1 MHESTKLTLKYVF
14 AATRSGLLHKYL
26 HRTPTFVSCEMQ
38 TNGLQEKLQVTLLV
52 AAVLCLLF
60 VMFLLQHLLNP
71 LGYGLIIGILFYPL
85 RKQPLAKAVLYAS
98 IYACGVWFLYD
109 SGHLLIPFIVAYLI
123 AFLFNPLVVKL
134 EEYRVPRW
142 LTATLFTILGLG
154 GIGTVLYAGLPRLYE
169 QLIRMNQFI
178 TSTRYNQQGW
188 ADEVGLKEFLDAIG
202 LDGSELAPAVAN
214 HINEL
219 IRGFYLDLSSLP
231 ITYIDRVGVVVT
243 ILFFVVLLPFLL
255 FFMIRDYDRIRLFV
269 KSFLIPKR
277 TRYDYTSEVSR
288 IAGAYIRGLFIVVLI
303 SAFNLSVGFTIIGL
317 PYGILLGLFAG
328 LTNFIPT
335 FGLWI
340 SIFVATIFGMSM
352 GDPWYQYL
360 PGIYIVFALEQVFE
374 SGFLVPR
381 VMGRQV
387 GIHPLLVMISLLMFG
402 FMFGFLGLLIA
413 VPSVALLSVFY
424 DKYKETG
431 VLPFLS
437 GADPDE
443 PDAEDPHQTGS
454 D

>member
-1 MHESTKLTLKYVF
+1 
-14 AATRSGLLHKYL
+14 
-26 HRTPTFVSCEMQ
+26 MQ

-98 IYACGVWFLYD
+98 IYACGIWFLYD
-109 SGHLLIPFIVAYLI
+109 SGHLLIPFVVAYLI
-123 AFLFNPLVVKL
+123 AFLFNPLVVRL
-134 EEYRVPRW
+134 EKYKIPRS
-142 LTATLFTILGLG
+142 LTATVFTLVGLS
-154 GIGTVLYAGLPRLYE
+154 GIAAALYVGVPRLYE
-169 QLIRMNQFI
+169 QLVRMNQMI
-178 TSTRYNQQGW
+178 TSAKYNQQGW
-188 ADEVGLKEFLDAIG
+188 ADEVGLKDFLDSIG
-202 LDGSELAPAVAN
+202 LDGSELGPAVAN

-219 IRGFYLDLSSLP
+219 IRGFYMDLSSLP
-231 ITYIDRVGVVVT
+231 ITYIDRVGVVIT
-243 ILFFVVLLPFLL
+243 IVFFVVLLPFLL

-269 KSFLIPKR
+269 KSFFIPKR

-303 SAFNLSVGFTIIGL
+303 SAFNLSIGFTIIGL
-317 PYGILLGLFAG
+317 PYAVLLGLFAG

-340 SIFVATIFGMSM
+340 SIFVATIFGISM

-360 PGIYIVFALEQVFE
+360 PGIYIVFALEQIFE

-387 GIHPLLVMISLLMFG
+387 GIHPLLVMISLLVFG

-443 PDAEDPHQTGS
+443 VDPDEPDIADTTP
-454 D
+454 

>member
-1 MHESTKLTLKYVF
+1 
-14 AATRSGLLHKYL
+14 
-26 HRTPTFVSCEMQ
+26 MQ

-85 RKQPLAKAVLYAS
+85 RNQPLAKAVLYAS
-98 IYACGVWFLYD
+98 IYACGIWFLYD
-109 SGHLLIPFIVAYLI
+109 SGHLLIPFIIAYLI
-123 AFLFNPLVVKL
+123 AFLINPMVVRL
-134 EEYRVPRW
+134 EIYKIPRW
-142 LTATLFTILGLG
+142 LTAAVFTLVGLG
-154 GIGTVLYAGLPRLYE
+154 GIAIGFYALVPRLYE
-169 QLIRMNQFI
+169 QLMKANALM
-178 TSTRYNQQGW
+178 SSAKYNQNGW
-188 ADEVGLKEFLDAIG
+188 ADEIGLKDFLDSIG
-202 LDGSELAPAVAN
+202 LNGNEVGPAVAN
-214 HINEL
+214 HLNEL
-219 IRGFYLDLSSLP
+219 IHGFYMDLSSLP
-231 ITYIDRVGVVVT
+231 LTYIDRVGVVIT
-243 ILFFVVLLPFLL
+243 IGFFVVLLPFLL

-269 KSFLIPKR
+269 KSFFIPKR
-277 TRYDYTSEVSR
+277 ARYDYTSEVSR

-303 SAFNLSVGFTIIGL
+303 SAFNLSIGFTIIGL

-340 SIFVATIFGMSM
+340 SIFMATILGVSM

-360 PGIYIVFALEQVFE
+360 PGIYIIFALEQVFE

-387 GIHPLLVMISLLMFG
+387 GIHPLLVMVSSLVFG

-424 DKYKETG
+424 DRYKETG
-431 VLPFLS
+431 VLLFLS

-443 PDAEDPHQTGS
+443 LHPDGDDSSKSKT
-454 D
+454 

>member
-1 MHESTKLTLKYVF
+1 
-14 AATRSGLLHKYL
+14 
-26 HRTPTFVSCEMQ
+26 
-38 TNGLQEKLQVTLLV
+38 V
-52 AAVLCLLF
+52 A
-60 VMFLLQHLLNP
+60 
-71 LGYGLIIGILFYPL
+71 
-85 RKQPLAKAVLYAS
+85 
-98 IYACGVWFLYD
+98 
-109 SGHLLIPFIVAYLI
+109 AYLI
-123 AFLFNPLVVKL
+123 AFLINPLVVKL
-134 EEYRVPRW
+134 EQYRLPRW
-142 LTATLFTILGLG
+142 LTATFFTLLGLG
-154 GIGTVLYAGLPRLYE
+154 GIATILYAGIPRLYE
-169 QLIRMNQFI
+169 QLVRINQLI
-178 TSTRYNQQGW
+178 TSAKYNESGW
-188 ADEVGLKEFLDAIG
+188 ADEVGLKDFLDSIG
-202 LDGSELAPAVAN
+202 LDGSELGPAVAN

-219 IRGFYLDLSSLP
+219 IRGFYIDLSNLP
-231 ITYIDRVGVVVT
+231 ITYIDRVGAVAS
-243 ILFFVVLLPFLL
+243 ILFFIVLLPFLL

-269 KSFLIPKR
+269 KSFLIPKQ
-277 TRYDYTSEVSR
+277 TRFDYTSEVSR
-288 IAGAYIRGLFIVVLI
+288 IAGAYVRGLFIVVLI

-340 SIFVATIFGMSM
+340 SIFVATIFGISM

-387 GIHPLLVMISLLMFG
+387 GIHPLLVMISLLVFG

-424 DKYKETG
+424 DKYRETG

-443 PDAEDPHQTGS
+443 PDIEESSPPNTS
-454 D
+454 

>member
-1 MHESTKLTLKYVF
+1 
-14 AATRSGLLHKYL
+14 
-26 HRTPTFVSCEMQ
+26 MQ

-85 RKQPLAKAVLYAS
+85 RNQPLAKAVLYAS
-98 IYACGVWFLYD
+98 IYACGIWFLYD
-109 SGHLLIPFIVAYLI
+109 SGHLLIPFVVAYLI
-123 AFLFNPLVVKL
+123 AFLFNPLVVRL
-134 EEYRVPRW
+134 EIYKIPRW
-142 LTATLFTILGLG
+142 LTAAVFTLVGLG
-154 GIGTVLYAGLPRLYE
+154 GIATAFYAIIPRIYE
-169 QLIRMNQFI
+169 QLMKAN
-178 TSTRYNQQGW
+178 TLMSSAKYNQNGW
-188 ADEVGLKEFLDAIG
+188 ADEIGLKDFLDSIG
-202 LDGSELAPAVAN
+202 LDGNQLGPAVAN
-214 HINEL
+214 HINDL
-219 IRGFYLDLSSLP
+219 IHGFYMDLSSLP
-231 ITYIDRVGVVVT
+231 ITYIDRVGVVIT
-243 ILFFVVLLPFLL
+243 IGFFVVLLPFLL
-255 FFMIRDYDRIRLFV
+255 FFMIRDYDRIRLFL
-269 KSFLIPKR
+269 KSFFIPKR
-277 TRYDYTSEVSR
+277 ARYDYTSEVSR

-340 SIFVATIFGMSM
+340 SIFLATILGISM

-387 GIHPLLVMISLLMFG
+387 GIHPLLVMVSLLVFG

-431 VLPFLS
+431 VLLFLS

-443 PDAEDPHQTGS
+443 LHPDDQETQKSNP
-454 D
+454 